1 MPLPGVY
8 QNVAEGQQSQRKIGT
23 VENPKKFKGQDF
35 NSIRDL
41 CISRKQL
48 FEDDVFP
55 ANLSSIGEKLLSQDK
70 LLSIKWKRPTDLQR
84 DARFLVDGASIFDIM
99 QGEIGDC
106 WVLSVVGALT
116 LHRKFLANV
125 IPSDQGYTYKYTG
138 IFHFRFWQF
147 GEWVDVVVDDRLPML
162 NGNFV
167 FVQPRV
173 SNEFWPS
180 LLEKAYAKLRG
191 SYQNLHW
198 GVISEAMVDFTG
210 GVPMY
215 FNITKSPFELQNVIL
230 GAARSGSLMGCATLG
245 NLSAGNI
252 ELPSG
257 LIKGHAYTVTDSKK
271 IEYKNRLEDIIRIWN
286 PWGHSEWN
294 GRWSD
299 KAPQWDRVCHEI
311 KKKLNTDKNDGEF
324 WMSCED
330 FMQNYV
336 KVYICNHT
344 PTYLDFGGPQYVWKT
359 TSYYNQWVRG
369 STAGGCGSTE
379 DMWKNPQF
387 IIIIPESQGPR
398 LGKNVTVAVMQSLS
412 NERKYNTSW
421 LPIGF
426 AFCKETQLTSLGL
439 MREAE
444 REWRCGPSFWSLAV
458 EPYAGV
464 AVLFNTNDV
473 TVHRMTEV
481 VMGRCLVLEVTIHE
495 RAKICVS
502 FFIQVTD
509 KDAKTG
515 TQQQYSQHLAT
526 ETIIQEAK
534 PVREITGSFTAQP
547 GTYVILP
554 FTQHKGQESMFLLR
568 IFIKTS
574 QIAESPEMEPM
585 LSEKKREIRSSSVP
599 SQFSDNA
606 AMLSERFQDL
616 YYRRSSLQ
624 YSNNEAM
631 LSERSRE
638 PSHRRLSSPYSNN
651 EAMLSERSR
660 EPSHRRPSSP
670 CSDNEAMLNERS
682 RELSHRRPSSPYSD
696 NEIWSSERSRE
707 RRSSS
712 IQSHDSGLSVNT
724 QNPKVVF
731 NKYQDDNY
739 ENIFARYA
747 NQKSEMYAEH
757 LQSLLNDEVITDQ
770 SFVADKEQFSLDSC
784 RGMLL
789 LMDLHGNGRLSL
801 DEFARLWKR
810 LNKFK
815 NLFKTIDLNQTGF
828 IDRPGLVKAIQDTGL
843 VVSDSVLN
851 IMILRYANYAQKMS
865 FADFV
870 CCMIRL
876 ETVTNVFQNLRKD
889 GTKVYLSKENW
900 LQILMSS

>member
-55 ANLSSIGEKLLSQDK
+55 ANLYSIGEKLLSQDK

-84 DARFLVDGASIFDIM
+84 DARFLVDGASRFDIM

-230 GAARSGSLMGCATLG
+230 GAARSGSLMGCATQG

-299 KAPQWDRVCHEI
+299 KAPQWERVCHEI

-369 STAGGCGSTE
+369 GTAGGCGSTE

-398 LGKNVTVAVMQSLS
+398 MGKNLTVAVMQSLS

-426 AFCKETQLTSLGL
+426 AFCK
-439 MREAE
+439 
-444 REWRCGPSFWSLAV
+444 
-458 EPYAGV
+458 
-464 AVLFNTNDV
+464 
-473 TVHRMTEV
+473 
-481 VMGRCLVLEVTIHE
+481 
-495 RAKICVS
+495 
-502 FFIQVTD
+502 VTD

-515 TQQQYSQHLAT
+515 TQQQYSQNHAT
-526 ETIIQEAK
+526 ETVIQGAK

-585 LSEKKREIRSSSVP
+585 MSEKKREVRSSSVP
-599 SQFSDNA
+599 SQFSDSA
-606 AMLSERFQDL
+606 TMLSERFQDF

-638 PSHRRLSSPYSNN
+638 LSHRRLSSPYSNN

-660 EPSHRRPSSP
+660 ELSHRRPSSP
-670 CSDNEAMLNERS
+670 YSDNEAMLSERS

-696 NEIWSSERSRE
+696 NEIWSSERHRE

-712 IQSHDSGLSVNT
+712 VQSHDSGLSVNT

-739 ENIFARYA
+739 ETIFGRYA

-828 IDRPGLVKAIQDTGL
+828 IDRSGLVKAIQDAGL
-843 VVSDSVLN
+843 VVSDAVLN

-889 GTKVYLSKENW
+889 GTKVYLSEENW

>member
-8 QNVAEGQQSQRKIGT
+8 SNVAEGQQSQRKIGT

-41 CISRKQL
+41 CISRNQL

-55 ANLSSIGEKLLSQDK
+55 ANLYAIGEKLLSHDK
-70 LLSIKWKRPTDLQR
+70 LDNIKWKRPTDLQR
-84 DARFLVDGASIFDIM
+84 DSRFLVDGASIFDIM

-125 IPSDQGYTYKYTG
+125 IPKDQGYTYKYTG

-147 GEWVDVVVDDRLPML
+147 GEWVDVVVDDRLPMI
-162 NGNFV
+162 NGKFV
-167 FVQPRV
+167 FLQPRV

-230 GAARSGSLMGCATLG
+230 GAARSGSLMGCATQGDLPT
-245 NLSAGNI
+245 GNI
-252 ELPSG
+252 VLPNG

-286 PWGHSEWN
+286 PWGHSEWI

-299 KAPQWDRVCHEI
+299 KARQWDNVRREI
-311 KKKLNTDKNDGEF
+311 KEKLNTDKNDGEF

-336 KVYICNHT
+336 KVYICNNT
-344 PTYLDFGGPQYVWKT
+344 PTYMDFGGPQYVWET

-369 STAGGCGSTE
+369 STAGGCSSTE
-379 DMWKNPQF
+379 DIWKNPQY
-387 IIIIPESQGPR
+387 IITLPESQGPKR
-398 LGKNVTVAVMQSLS
+398 GKNVTVALMQNLS
-412 NERKYNTSW
+412 NNSKTNPQW

-426 AFCKETQLTSLGL
+426 AFCK
-439 MREAE
+439 
-444 REWRCGPSFWSLAV
+444 
-458 EPYAGV
+458 
-464 AVLFNTNDV
+464 V
-473 TVHRMTEV
+473 TVKEN
-481 VMGRCLVLEVTIHE
+481 
-495 RAKICVS
+495 
-502 FFIQVTD
+502 
-509 KDAKTG
+509 KTG
-515 TQQQYSQHLAT
+515 TQQQYSHQHAA
-526 ETIIQEAK
+526 ETIIQETK
-534 PVREITGSFTAQP
+534 PIREMTASFMAQP

-554 FTQHKGQESMFLLR
+554 FTQYKGQESMFLLR

-574 QIAESPEMEPM
+574 QIAESTDTEPT
-585 LSEKKREIRSSSVP
+585 LIEKKREIRSSSVP
-599 SQFSDNA
+599 SQYSDIESSSEKIRQLRSSSIPAQCSDNA
-606 AMLSERFQDL
+606 TMLSERFQDL

-624 YSNNEAM
+624 YSDNGAN
-631 LSERSRE
+631 LSERSQE
-638 PSHRRLSSPYSNN
+638 LSHRRFSSPYSNN
-651 EAMLSERSR
+651 EAMLSERSH
-660 EPSHRRPSSP
+660 ELSHRRPSSP
-670 CSDNEAMLNERS
+670 YSDNEAMLSERS

-696 NEIWSSERSRE
+696 NEAMISERSREHSHRRPSSPYSDNETWASQRSRE
-707 RRSSS
+707 RRSSN
-712 IQSHDSGLSVNT
+712 IQSHDIDSGLSVNT

-747 NQKSEMYAEH
+747 NQKSEMYAEQLH
-757 LQSLLNDEVITDQ
+757 MLLDDEVITDQ
-770 SFVADKEQFSLDSC
+770 SFAADKGHFSLDSC
-784 RGMLL
+784 RGMLM
-789 LMDLHGNGRLSL
+789 LMDLAGTGKLSL
-801 DEFARLWKR
+801 DEFRRLWKR
-810 LNKFK
+810 LNMFK
-815 NLFKTIDLNQTGF
+815 DLFKTIDLNQTGF
-828 IDRPGLVKAIQDTGL
+828 IDQSGLVKAIQDAGL
-843 VVSDSVLN
+843 VVSDAVLN

-889 GTKVYLSKENW
+889 GARVYLSKEEW

>member
-426 AFCKETQLTSLGL
+426 AFCK
-439 MREAE
+439 
-444 REWRCGPSFWSLAV
+444 
-458 EPYAGV
+458 
-464 AVLFNTNDV
+464 
-473 TVHRMTEV
+473 
-481 VMGRCLVLEVTIHE
+481 
-495 RAKICVS
+495 
-502 FFIQVTD
+502 
-509 KDAKTG
+509 DAKTG

-599 SQFSDNA
+599 SQYSDIESSSERIRALRSSSIPAQFSDNA

>member
-426 AFCKETQLTSLGL
+426 AFCK
-439 MREAE
+439 
-444 REWRCGPSFWSLAV
+444 
-458 EPYAGV
+458 
-464 AVLFNTNDV
+464 
-473 TVHRMTEV
+473 
-481 VMGRCLVLEVTIHE
+481 
-495 RAKICVS
+495 
-502 FFIQVTD
+502 VTD

-599 SQFSDNA
+599 SQYSDIESSSERIRALRSSSIPAQFSDNA